1 MIQPFYF
8 KTRFHLVTLLRA
20 KAKNPAELL
29 EGIKVVPGSS
39 VYYHT
44 HRFLRQHHYL
54 SPEPPNDFAFWLTNI
69 LNLRE
74 LGELFAGIDTV
85 SYRNMEN
92 LRAAFIRILEGYV
105 ARHGSNVE
113 CAEAYKFHF
122 MSCIT
127 FVLPTPYV
135 ANNPE
140 EFVEILH
147 KVSIDSLYFHIFEA
161 KMRLERDENDFSAWF
176 KGMGKEKTAKEI
188 AGIDPYTITLEGL
201 RKKIIHI
208 VRKNAEDQ

>member
-8 KTRFHLVTLLRA
+8 KTRFHLVRLLTT

-29 EGIKVVPGSS
+29 AGIKIVPAASI
-39 VYYHT
+39 YYHT

-92 LRAAFIRILEGYV
+92 LRAAFIRILEDYM
-105 ARHGSNVE
+105 ASHGSNVE

-140 EFVEILH
+140 EFVAILH

-176 KGMGKEKTAKEI
+176 EGMGKVKTAKQI
-188 AGIDPYTITLEGL
+188 ARIDPYTITLEGL
-201 RKKIIHI
+201 RNKIIQI
-208 VRKNAEDQ
+208 VSRNAED